1 MSVFEEKNKH
11 TTMCGLP
18 RWAKSKEAEKINIVA
33 EKYLDIHIMYSS
45 TLNQQYKFDI
55 GSVEDRST

>member
-33 EKYLDIHIMYSS
+33 EKTDKQS
-45 TLNQQYKFDI
+45 K
-55 GSVEDRST
+55 DRLAE